1 MSELSTIAAGAADLL
16 KQRGDTIAVSESSCG
31 GLLSAALVA
40 ISGASAYYR
49 GGSIIYTRAAQE
61 GLLRV
66 PDEAMEGQRA
76 STEYY
81 AALNART
88 LREILGTTWA
98 LSETGASGPTGNR
111 YGDDAGHACIAV
123 SGPVERSITIETG
136 ESDREGNMWAFAT
149 AAFALLEECLNEA
162 S

>member
-1 MSELSTIAAGAADLL
+1 MTELSNIAATVADLL
-16 KQRGDTIAVSESSCG
+16 KRRRDTIAVSESSCG

-49 GGSIIYTRAAQE
+49 GGSIIYTRDAQE

-136 ESDREGNMWAFAT
+136 ESDREGNMWAFAE

-162 S
+162 G